1 MITIHT
7 NPTINRP
14 QLARLFAD
22 GFIDD
27 PVWTAIIPT
36 RRLRRY
42 LIQAEIN
49 AGLRHVGT
57 GRALDVAYL
66 DDRVAGALLLTP
78 PEDGAEPPPGII
90 ERAMASVEQFV
101 PALRRGIKHQEA
113 IDQYQPEEPHWYL
126 TDIVVSPDMQ
136 GHGVGSALLEHRLE
150 LSGDDPIFL
159 EATTAG
165 SARLYQRH
173 GFHPLATVSVL
184 PRTESV
190 VMLRK
195 S

>member
-1 MITIHT
+1 
-7 NPTINRP
+7 
-14 QLARLFAD
+14 
-22 GFIDD
+22 
-27 PVWTAIIPT
+27 
-36 RRLRRY
+36 
-42 LIQAEIN
+42 
-49 AGLRHVGT
+49 
-57 GRALDVAYL
+57 
-66 DDRVAGALLLTP
+66 
-78 PEDGAEPPPGII
+78 
-90 ERAMASVEQFV
+90 MASVEQLV

-113 IDQYQPEEPHWYL
+113 VDQYQPEEPHWYL

-136 GHGVGSALLEHRLE
+136 GRGVGSALLEHRLG
-150 LSGDDPIFL
+150 LVGDDPIFL

>member
-27 PVWTAIIPT
+27 PVWTAIMPT
-36 RRLRRY
+36 RRLRRH

-49 AGLRHVGT
+49 AGLRRIGT
-57 GRALDVAYL
+57 GQVLDVAYL
-66 DDRVAGALLLTP
+66 NDRIAGALLLTP
-78 PEDGAEPPPGII
+78 PETGAGHQPSLMEWAAAG
-90 ERAMASVEQFV
+90 VEQFV

-113 IDQYQPEEPHWYL
+113 VDQYQPEEPHWYL
-126 TDIVVSPDMQ
+126 SDIVVSPDMQ
-136 GHGVGSALLEHRLE
+136 GCGVGSALLEYRLG
-150 LSGDDPIFL
+150 LVGDDPIFL

>member
-27 PVWTAIIPT
+27 PVWTAIMPT
-36 RRLRRY
+36 RRLRRH

-57 GRALDVAYL
+57 SRALDVAYL

-78 PEDGAEPPPGII
+78 PEDDAEPQPGII

-113 IDQYQPEEPHWYL
+113 VDQYQPEEPHWYL

-136 GHGVGSALLEHRLE
+136 GRGVGSALLEHRLG
-150 LSGDDPIFL
+150 LVGDDPIFL

>member
-7 NPTINRP
+7 NLTINRP

-27 PVWTAIIPT
+27 PVWTAIMPT
-36 RRLRRY
+36 RRLRRH
-42 LIQAEIN
+42 LIQVEIN

-66 DDRVAGALLLTP
+66 DDRIAGALLLT
-78 PEDGAEPPPGII
+78 
-90 ERAMASVEQFV
+90 
-101 PALRRGIKHQEA
+101 KHQDA
-113 IDQYQPEEPHWYL
+113 VDQYQPEEPHWYL

-136 GHGVGSALLEHRLE
+136 GHGVGSALLEHRLG
-150 LSGDDPIFL
+150 LVGDDPIFL